1 MEDLLEHYAHEG
13 NAFARWALQD
23 AVRADKVC
31 TDLLAAMQAM
41 HSSSIA
47 VLQAGRDAAN
57 RLHMAARDA
66 VLMEWAD
73 FYYGRYE
80 WLCRRLLASL

>member
-1 MEDLLEHYAHEG
+1 
-13 NAFARWALQD
+13 
-23 AVRADKVC
+23 
-31 TDLLAAMQAM
+31 MQAM
-41 HSSSIA
+41 HSSSVA